1 MIYRYPSDFHF
12 LKNVVKLCPRADE
25 AGGLGLLGRGI
36 RRGPSRTD
44 VGLMHS
50 TATVSARRYFRSP
63 WNGSQH
69 NLQFKLEFPQF
80 YSNYSCNSLIS
91 LNSAYFIKGLPCS
104 FALCFGACHPSAG
117 QG

>member
-12 LKNVVKLCPRADE
+12 LKNVVKLCPRANE
-25 AGGLGLLGRGI
+25 AGGLGLEISG
-36 RRGPSRTD
+36 GPSRTD

-50 TATVSARRYFRSP
+50 TSTVSVRRYSRSP

-91 LNSAYFIKGLPCS
+91 LNIRYFIKGLPCS
-104 FALCFGACHPSAG
+104 FALCFGGYYPSAG